1 MRTVW
6 TIRALATRA
15 LASAT
20 VSQDSKR
27 TKSCV
32 RLVLATPCAMRQG
45 EPLDYFLTRRGVGT
59 WAEVHHAIQSLQVSV
74 NGQVCKHY
82 RRALVASDVVVVAG
96 ETMVD
101 DIDCGTLICYKRS
114 GLACSHVPEHAPL
127 IYDEVPIHYQ
137 HPNLQTVGRLD
148 RDTTGL
154 LLLTIDG
161 LWAQRVLAP
170 KKRCWK
176 RYRIAFSGT
185 LATDAE
191 ARVASGMMIMDDL
204 TPCLPGRLEL
214 SHHTNDGLQNATM
227 HLCEGR
233 HHQVKR
239 MIAMLGGEV
248 RRLHRD
254 RIGGLS
260 LPMDLQIGEMRP
272 LRAEESAALFQQ
284 PD

>member
-1 MRTVW
+1 
-6 TIRALATRA
+6 
-15 LASAT
+15 
-20 VSQDSKR
+20 
-27 TKSCV
+27 
-32 RLVLATPCAMRQG
+32 MRQG

-59 WAEVHHAIQSLQVSV
+59 WGEVHHAIQSQQVSV
-74 NGQVCKHY
+74 NGLVCKHY
-82 RRALVASDVVVVAG
+82 RRAWFATDVVVVAG
-96 ETMVD
+96 AVITDE
-101 DIDCGTLICYKRS
+101 IDCGTLIYYKKS
-114 GLACSHVPEHAPL
+114 GLACSHVPAHAPL
-127 IYDEVPIHYQ
+127 IYDEVPAHYR

-161 LWAQRVLAP
+161 LWAQRVIEP

-176 RYRIAFSGT
+176 RYRITFSGT
-185 LATDAE
+185 LAGDAE
-191 ARVASGMMIMDDL
+191 VRVASGMMITDDP

-214 SHHTNDGLQNATM
+214 SDRTSDGLQHATM

-239 MIAMLGGEV
+239 MIAALGGEV

-254 RIGGLS
+254 RIGGLM
-260 LPMDLQIGEMRP
+260 LPEDLKLGEMRP
-272 LRAEESAALFQQ
+272 LQEDEAAALFKQ